1 MMKLTK
7 QVWLETGRCVHFS
20 IRTFLKCF
28 LHPLAHTLDNLFFF
42 PTQITYAFGGGVQ
55 SGAHPLPGQ
64 PYYAVGFPRVAFL
77 PDTEKGRRALKMLER
92 AFERR

>member
-1 MMKLTK
+1 MFHAFFK
-7 QVWLETGRCVHFS
+7 
-20 IRTFLKCF
+20 FL
-28 LHPLAHTLDNLFFF
+28 LAHIFTNVCASPL
-42 PTQITYAFGGGVQ
+42 QITYAFGGGVQ